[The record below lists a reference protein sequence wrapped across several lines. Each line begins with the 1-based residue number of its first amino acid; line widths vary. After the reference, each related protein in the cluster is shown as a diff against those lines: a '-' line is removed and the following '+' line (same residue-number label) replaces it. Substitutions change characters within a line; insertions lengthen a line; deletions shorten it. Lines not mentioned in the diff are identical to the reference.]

1 MIFIISL
8 HSQVE
13 FCHGTRAQTM
23 EIRHQGSFY
32 HLHFGDFISIEV
44 SAYDMEQTLQRGGGT
59 WKRERFLLRSFHHH
73 KLIIFERWICLMH
86 TLLEVYIHRCCI
98 IVVRSWPLT
107 YHCSFVHR
115 LQQPSI
121 VHLIRS
127 LELLRRLHNI
137 IVVLYVM
144 YSLNASIIGR
154 VMLSIKVCQV
164 VVQVHHPPLYYQLIP
179 FFTRITSS
187 FHQHQFCCSV
197 ACEIDGGFTL
207 YNNQPSATD
216 NNNIQ
221 EL

>member
-1 MIFIISL
+1 MK
-8 HSQVE
+8 
-13 FCHGTRAQTM
+13 QT
-23 EIRHQGSFY
+23 
-32 HLHFGDFISIEV
+32 FGH
-44 SAYDMEQTLQRGGGT
+44 YNMQTT
-59 WKRERFLLRSFHHH
+59 FLLRSFHHH

-179 FFTRITSS
+179 FFTRITPYQEEICLLSISISS
-187 FHQHQFCCSV
+187 VVRLPVRQM
-197 ACEIDGGFTL
+197 GGFTL

-221 EL
+221 VISPPLIP